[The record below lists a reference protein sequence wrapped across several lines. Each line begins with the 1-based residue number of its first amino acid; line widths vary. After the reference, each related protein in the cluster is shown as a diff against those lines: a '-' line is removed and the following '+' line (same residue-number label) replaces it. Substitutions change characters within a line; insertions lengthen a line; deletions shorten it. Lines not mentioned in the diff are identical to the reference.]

1 MKSTRVLVVDDHAVV
16 RRGVRALLAE
26 SRLWK
31 ICGEAADG
39 DEAIEKAN
47 QLRPDIV
54 IMDISMKSMS
64 GLEATRQILRSLPE
78 TRVLILT
85 MHESEQVVAEV
96 LKAGAHGYVMKS
108 DAGRDLLA
116 GIEALAQ
123 GGTFFTSKVARIVLN
138 GYLQSHSRK
147 PRAQTLTARQRQVL
161 RLLASGK
168 ANKQVAADLGIS
180 PKTIEVHRRDIMKKL
195 EFASFSDLVRYAI
208 RERIIEA

>member
-64 GLEATRQILRSLPE
+64 GLEATRQILRSLPK
-78 TRVLILT
+78 TKILILT

-138 GYLQSHSRK
+138 G
-147 PRAQTLTARQRQVL
+147 
-161 RLLASGK
+161 
-168 ANKQVAADLGIS
+168 
-180 PKTIEVHRRDIMKKL
+180 
-195 EFASFSDLVRYAI
+195 
-208 RERIIEA
+208 